1 VTFNGTASDASGVA
15 SVTWSTNTGKAGT
28 ATGTT
33 QWNAA
38 IPLLVGSNQVIVRA
52 TDTAGNV
59 TWRSVV
65 VTRR

>member
-1 VTFNGTASDASGVA
+1 
-15 SVTWSTNTGKAGT
+15 VTWSTNTGKAGT